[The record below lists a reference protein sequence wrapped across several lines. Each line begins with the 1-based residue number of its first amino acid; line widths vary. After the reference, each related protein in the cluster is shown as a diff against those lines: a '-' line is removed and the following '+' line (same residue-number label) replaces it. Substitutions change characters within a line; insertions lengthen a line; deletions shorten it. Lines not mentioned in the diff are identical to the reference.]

1 MTRFV
6 NPFAPV
12 ARAGAAGRSPRPVD
26 DPPPQPQPPA
36 DEPRN
41 PERMTKDQLI
51 AWAREL
57 GLSTSGTKAELV
69 ARIRAAV

>member
-6 NPFAPV
+6 NPFAPI
-12 ARAGAAGRSPRPVD
+12 ARAGAAGRAPRPAD
-26 DPPPQPQPPA
+26 APPPRPQPA
-36 DEPRN
+36 DGSRD
-41 PERMTKDQLI
+41 PERMTKDQLTT
-51 AWAREL
+51 WAREL

>member
-12 ARAGAAGRSPRPVD
+12 ARAGAAGRAPRPAD
-26 DPPPQPQPPA
+26 APPVRPQPA
-36 DEPRN
+36 DGMRD
-41 PERMTKDQLI
+41 PERMNKADLI
-51 AWAREL
+51 AWADEL
-57 GLSTSGTKAELV
+57 GLATSGTKAELV